1 MKTLTILFTS
11 LLTLSFLNTDAQ
23 LAFNDYT
30 PENTKEV
37 KKTTAERPSFT
48 TACLI
53 NHKPESNYGVAKE
66 SQIEL
71 ITYLANNVSFPDQAR
86 EMGKENETCLVKF
99 NISELGQVNNIK
111 VAGCPINLFEAPIKT
126 ALEKLEWNA
135 MTRNNIPMDHN
146 VKLNLKFKLNEI

>member
-11 LLTLSFLNTDAQ
+11 FLTLSFATINAQ

-30 PENTKEV
+30 AEKTSKV
-37 KKTTAERPSFT
+37 KKAAPERPNFT

-53 NHKPESNYGVAKE
+53 NHKPETNYGIAKE
-66 SQIEL
+66 SQAEL
-71 ITYLANNVSFPDQAR
+71 ITYLANSISFPDQAR

-126 ALEKLEWNA
+126 ALEKLEWKA

-146 VKLNLKFKLNEI
+146 VKLNLKFKLSEI